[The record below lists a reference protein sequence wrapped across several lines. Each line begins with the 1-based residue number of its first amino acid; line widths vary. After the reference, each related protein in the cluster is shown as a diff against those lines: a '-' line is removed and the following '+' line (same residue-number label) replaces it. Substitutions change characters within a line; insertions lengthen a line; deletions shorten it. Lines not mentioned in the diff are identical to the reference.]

1 MNIRQKFQSLRQVY
15 RSHFYIFLFYCFSH
29 GLVALSASGIWW
41 DDWVLFYNSDETIR
55 NSFKQSGVFPP
66 YVGDLHVLLTSMGP
80 VSYRAVTFVCFL
92 ISSWNFFALIK
103 RFIRCTEQHAL
114 LLTILFTILPFN
126 LARIAGI
133 DLPYTISLTLFLIA
147 WRIYPKNLALSL
159 LCFFVSYL
167 TQSLLLFM
175 LVVFL
180 VEFSVNS
187 KSKMSKRVIFK
198 LSSLLALPVIYWLI
212 KNIFFKPYG
221 DYEGYNQ
228 DISVLN
234 LFNPIKIVFLDLLNF
249 RTSFPLTL
257 ILFLVTY
264 LVVDRIDIMSLKQ
277 EERIKWAFF
286 GLFTLVIGVLP
297 YLLLGLT
304 PTFRDWN
311 SRHQL
316 LMPFGASLF
325 IGGLVIGRSRIHK
338 IALALVIS
346 VSLSF
351 TSMNYLAF
359 SKDWEKQRGIIE
371 GIRNSL
377 LIDECAVILI
387 TDKTNVQNAVG
398 RYYRFYEWNAMFK
411 LSTGKQDRFVISSAD
426 VDLFNKGNFDSFYT
440 KEFSAA
446 NFKRSEKN
454 IFCAVDIYYQNNL
467 YTLNVERNS

>member
-1 MNIRQKFQSLRQVY
+1 
-15 RSHFYIFLFYCFSH
+15 
-29 GLVALSASGIWW
+29 
-41 DDWVLFYNSDETIR
+41 
-55 NSFKQSGVFPP
+55 
-66 YVGDLHVLLTSMGP
+66 
-80 VSYRAVTFVCFL
+80 
-92 ISSWNFFALIK
+92 
-103 RFIRCTEQHAL
+103 
-114 LLTILFTILPFN
+114 
-126 LARIAGI
+126 
-133 DLPYTISLTLFLIA
+133 
-147 WRIYPKNLALSL
+147 
-159 LCFFVSYL
+159 
-167 TQSLLLFM
+167 M

-264 LVVDRIDIMSLKQ
+264 LVVDRIDIMNLKQ

-377 LIDECAVILI
+377 LIDDCSVILI
-387 TDKTNVQNAVG
+387 TDKTNIQNAVG

-454 IFCAVDIYYQNNL
+454 IFCSVDIYYQNNL
-467 YTLNVERNS
+467 YTLNVERKS